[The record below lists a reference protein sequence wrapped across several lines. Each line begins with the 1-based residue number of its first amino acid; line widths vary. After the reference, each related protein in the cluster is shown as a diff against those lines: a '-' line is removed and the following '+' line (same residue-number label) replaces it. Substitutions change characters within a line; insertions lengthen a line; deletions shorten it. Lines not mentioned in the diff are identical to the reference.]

1 MEKLS
6 IRLAKTRRK
15 LEQHRLFRLL
25 GGRGAATLA
34 LGAALSIGGLTE
46 AIDGVHFVVEKDLDA
61 VRVVRQN
68 GSNDVVVAKVADGF
82 AANTVFNFAISSACL
97 RSASSVPNERSGHWR
112 QIRLNPAADGAKGG
126 ALPSPLMLMQP
137 IPRSEG
143 CGRETLPPSIRRTS
157 GWTLFL
163 AGQAVSVARQPQR
176 EQKNS

>member
-68 GSNDVVVAKVADGF
+68 GSKDVVVAKVADGF
-82 AANTVFNFAISSACL
+82 AANTVFKLAQVLPDSFVS
-97 RSASSVPNERSGHWR
+97 RERELFSNAWLP
-112 QIRLNPAADGAKGG
+112 QIEEQQQGAQPAKKKRDVFHEEMA
-126 ALPSPLMLMQP
+126 
-137 IPRSEG
+137 
-143 CGRETLPPSIRRTS
+143 
-157 GWTLFL
+157 
-163 AGQAVSVARQPQR
+163 
-176 EQKNS
+176 